1 VNPYGESKLFI
12 EKALHWYGAAYGLRW
27 IALRYFNAAGADVEG
42 EIGEAHDP
50 EPHLIPLVM
59 QAARGDLPKVN
70 ILGTDYGTPDGTAVR
85 DYIHVEDLAQ
95 AHVLA
100 IQHLANG
107 GESAAFN
114 LGTGRGYSVRD
125 IIGAVERHSGCKVPV
140 VERSRRPGDPERL
153 VASAEL
159 ALNVL
164 GWKPIHDL
172 DSIIATAWAWEVSK
186 SRIQPSTFS
195 ASGRSI

>member
-1 VNPYGESKLFI
+1 
-12 EKALHWYGAAYGLRW
+12 
-27 IALRYFNAAGADVEG
+27 
-42 EIGEAHDP
+42 
-50 EPHLIPLVM
+50 
-59 QAARGDLPKVN
+59 
-70 ILGTDYGTPDGTAVR
+70 
-85 DYIHVEDLAQ
+85 
-95 AHVLA
+95 
-100 IQHLANG
+100 
-107 GESAAFN
+107 
-114 LGTGRGYSVRD
+114 VRD